1 MITSGSGLSAKV
13 AANTTQFR
21 EGMTAAGFQILGE
34 NHHICP
40 VFLGDAKLASTMA
53 ERMLG
58 KRLTQRIILRLLLQ
72 EFTLS
77 FWNFE
82 TGKGIYVIG
91 FSYPVVPKGKAR
103 IRVQISAAHSTADI
117 DRTIEAFTS
126 VGRELGVVQ

>member
-34 NHHICP
+34 NHPICP

-58 KRLTQRIILRLLLQ
+58 KFHSTNYFEII
-72 EFTLS
+72 
-77 FWNFE
+77 
-82 TGKGIYVIG
+82 I
-91 FSYPVVPKGKAR
+91 AR
-103 IRVQISAAHSTADI
+103 IHTFI
-117 DRTIEAFTS
+117 
-126 VGRELGVVQ
+126 LKL